1 METTTSESNG
11 TGVLVL
17 PGRCIEGVIR
27 VPGSKSLAQRH
38 LLAAFLAQGRTQV
51 EGVPECGDVEAL
63 LRALRGLAGD
73 EWGQDGAHE
82 GGAWAPREPLGE
94 RTTLSAGESGTAA
107 RFLTACLAFGG
118 PSKGPVHLV
127 AEGSLALRRSRALIE
142 SLVGAG
148 ASLRSHSATQTA
160 SDVAWPMDIDPVAC
174 PEQLTLRDP
183 ASSQEISA
191 LLFALAA
198 RGGGCLTVSGSMP
211 SEPYIRMTESVLADF
226 GVQVDE
232 ADGLFSV
239 TGRLRAPAHP
249 LVVEPDASAA
259 AVVLAAGCISGGAVR
274 IPGLTSSST
283 QGDLRIIDYLGTFG
297 CHGKVDSEGAMAS
310 GIPGKGGTLNLSG
323 EPDLAPVLA
332 VVAAMACF
340 HSGEPSLLEGL
351 GTLEGKESP
360 RLSGLAQILR
370 RVGWQ
375 VRAGADWLSVDAAP
389 VRQPEGGGPLTFD
402 SMGDHRM
409 AFAGALLGLAY
420 TGIRITGSEC
430 VGKSYPNFWTDLA
443 QAGANIR
450 A

>member
-1 METTTSESNG
+1 METTTSESNRP
-11 TGVLVL
+11 GVTIL
-17 PGRCIEGVIR
+17 PGQSVEGTMG

-51 EGVPECGDVEAL
+51 ECVPECGDVEAL
-63 LRALRGLAGD
+63 LGALRCLAGD
-73 EWGQDGAHE
+73 EWGQDGVYE
-82 GGAWAPREPLGE
+82 GGAWASSEAHGE

-107 RFLTACLAFGG
+107 RLLTACLALGG
-118 PSKGPVHLV
+118 PSRGPVHLAV
-127 AEGSLALRRSRALIE
+127 EGSLALRCSRALIE

-148 ASLRSHSATQTA
+148 AMLGPPSVLQAAPDSS
-160 SDVAWPMDIDPVAC
+160 WPLDIDPVAC
-174 PEQLTLRDP
+174 PGQLTLRDP

-198 RGGGCLTVSGSMP
+198 RGGGRLTVRGSMP

-232 ADGLFSV
+232 VDGLFSV
-239 TGRLRAPAHP
+239 TGRLRAPAHA

-259 AVVLAAGCISGGAVR
+259 AVVLAAGCVSGGGVR
-274 IPGLTSSST
+274 VPGLTSSST
-283 QGDLRIIDYLGTFG
+283 QGDLRIIEYLRTFG
-297 CHGKVDSEGAMAS
+297 CHGKVDSEEAMAS
-310 GIPGKGGTLNLSG
+310 GIPCRGGTINLSG

-332 VVAAMACF
+332 VVAAMACL
-340 HSGEPSLLEGL
+340 HSGEPSRLEGL

-370 RVGWQ
+370 RLGWQ

-389 VRQPEGGGPLTFD
+389 VRQPEGGGPVTLD

-409 AFAGALLGLAY
+409 AFAGALLGLGY
-420 TGIRITGSEC
+420 TGMRITGHEC

-443 QAGANIR
+443 QAGVKIGA
-450 A
+450 